1 MVSPTPASLALC
13 THSVVCLSRAAADKD
28 AGSFREYYAEMPWLS
43 LVSVGRGHTFFMFGG
58 GRCVCVCLNRLV
70 FVVAWL
76 PPSSP
81 LFVSIGRQP
90 FEDRARKGA
99 VSGKFK
105 VQGIP
110 TLVWLNPDGR

>member
-1 MVSPTPASLALC
+1 MAVIGEC
-13 THSVVCLSRAAADKD
+13 GQ
-28 AGSFREYYAEMPWLS
+28 GSHVFHVW
-43 LVSVGRGHTFFMFGG
+43 GRK
-58 GRCVCVCLNRLV
+58 VCVCLNRLV